1 MGEMAVNVFNSIAD
15 NYREIASS
23 IFCTFA
29 AKINVKELDRK
40 IRVGAVS
47 YLNTKPLLFGI
58 QRSPVLDEIE
68 LVIDYPS
75 RIADML
81 VKDEIDMGLVP
92 VAVIPQLRDYHING
106 DYCIGSNGP
115 VASVCLFSEVPLEE
129 VSTVLLDYQSR
140 TSVQLAR
147 VLLREYWKRD
157 PLLLDAGPDFREQIR
172 GTTAGV
178 VIGDRA
184 LQQRKI
190 SPFVYDLGEGWRDL
204 TGLPFVFA
212 AWISNKL
219 LAPSFMGKFNAAMKI
234 GLDRIEEVIDENPYA
249 VFDLREYF
257 TRHLDYRLDGEK
269 RRGLDRFLWYLQ
281 NSPQKKGQL
290 IE

>member
-1 MGEMAVNVFNSIAD
+1 M
-15 NYREIASS
+15 
-23 IFCTFA
+23 
-29 AKINVKELDRK
+29 
-40 IRVGAVS
+40 S
-47 YLNTKPLLFGI
+47 YLNTKPLLYGI
-58 QRSPVLDEIE
+58 HRSPLLNEME
-68 LVIDYPS
+68 LIIDYPS

-81 VKDEIDMGLVP
+81 LKDEIDMGLVP
-92 VAVIPQLRDYHING
+92 VAVIPQMREYHING
-106 DYCIGSNGP
+106 DYCIGSDGP

-147 VLLREYWKRD
+147 VLLKEYWKTD

-190 SPFVYDLGEGWRDL
+190 SPFVYDLGEGWKNL

-212 AWISNKL
+212 AWISNKAL
-219 LAPSFMGKFNAAMKI
+219 DPAFIEKFDAAMRI
-234 GLDRIEEVIDENPYA
+234 GLDDIDEVINENPYA

-257 TRHLDYRLDGEK
+257 TRYLDYRLDGDK
-269 RRGLDRFLWYLQ
+269 RRGLDRFLWYLC
-281 NSPQKKGQL
+281 NPSQKKGQL